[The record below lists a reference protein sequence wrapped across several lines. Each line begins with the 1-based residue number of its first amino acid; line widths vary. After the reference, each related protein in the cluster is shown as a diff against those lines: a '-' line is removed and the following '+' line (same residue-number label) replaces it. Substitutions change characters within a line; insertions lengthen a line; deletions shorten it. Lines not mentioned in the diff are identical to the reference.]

1 MWYNISRF
9 KKEVDMS
16 IDAKEKEDLIKVKHY
31 LTDLEGHAV
40 AAVIDLEE
48 LHRLEELIEDLSDL
62 KAIEDRKDEPTED
75 YETYSSLR
83 KSHIRI

>member
-1 MWYNISRF
+1 
-9 KKEVDMS
+9 MS
-16 IDAKEKEDLIKVKHY
+16 TDAKEKDDLIKVKHY
-31 LTDLEGHAV
+31 LTDSEGHTV

-62 KAIEDRKDEPTED
+62 KVIEDREGEPTED

-83 KSHIRI
+83 KSHIRR